1 MDTNLVSLNEFV
13 QALKDKGVLCEVVPK
28 DVFKDDEGSAILVVD
43 YAPSQDKP
51 TVSFAF
57 TTANSGNWGAKCW
70 ISKPPN
76 DIKHI
81 NNIQPSYHPD
91 YHKFPYRGVCYYP
104 YSVKLQSFRREDIL
118 TVCQELYAHTE
129 V

>member
-1 MDTNLVSLNEFV
+1 MDTNLTSFV
-13 QALKDKGVLCEVVPK
+13 QTLKDKGVLCEVVPK
-28 DVFKDDEGSAILVVD
+28 DVFQDDEGSAVLAVD
-43 YAPSQDKP
+43 YAPSRDKP

-76 DIKHI
+76 SIKNI
-81 NNIQPSYHPD
+81 NNVQPNSKPNYREFSYRD
-91 YHKFPYRGVCYYP
+91 VCYYP
-104 YSVKLQSFRREDIL
+104 YSVKLQSFTWEDIL
-118 TVCQELYAHTE
+118 KACHELYAHTE